1 MTTNVPNMVIGISF
15 AQERS
20 RMWDI
25 IETMNKILT
34 NLGGDNEFVDP
45 INGIAVIYTWLFENI
60 DKISKGH
67 SINQESTDQSLW
79 TISRE
84 LAKVFALQVCVYANL
99 FEDESKLM
107 VMGLLQDAFNYWINR
122 IDPNPMMNTVR
133 FPKFDEEGNL
143 SFEHANQH

>member
-60 DKISKGH
+60 DKLSKSH

-84 LAKVFALQVCVYANL
+84 LTKVFALQVCVYTIL
-99 FEDESKLM
+99 FEDE
-107 VMGLLQDAFNYWINR
+107 
-122 IDPNPMMNTVR
+122 
-133 FPKFDEEGNL
+133 
-143 SFEHANQH
+143 